1 MDLSGGGLGVIYI
14 LTDRHKALSKIGRT
28 SAGTAAGRAA
38 EYGKAHGHQWTV
50 FTQLASLRV
59 AEVEAN
65 IHAQFWTK
73 RVRTETNAR
82 EIFRVKPTE
91 VEAVARTLVL
101 PPGSSLDVIKRHVRK
116 VRLRLEGQEEFLLSR
131 SSYSTSEYIELNI
144 YPQYLALDALER
156 GISIQEMFDMYER
169 MESSRQLELG
179 RIQEE
184 SSRFREEYYQK
195 SMAEW
200 KAKPWWS
207 KAAEF
212 WSAPRP
218 TDTPPGAQTTKIAES
233 LYPSPP
239 RYASVLIRQRKRRRK
254 QHYKTFE

>member
-1 MDLSGGGLGVIYI
+1 
-14 LTDRHKALSKIGRT
+14 
-28 SAGTAAGRAA
+28 
-38 EYGKAHGHQWTV
+38 
-50 FTQLASLRV
+50 
-59 AEVEAN
+59 
-65 IHAQFWTK
+65 
-73 RVRTETNAR
+73 
-82 EIFRVKPTE
+82 
-91 VEAVARTLVL
+91 
-101 PPGSSLDVIKRHVRK
+101 

-156 GISIQEMFDMYER
+156 GISIQEVFDMYER

-184 SSRFREEYYQK
+184 SSRFIEEYYQK

-200 KAKPWWS
+200 KAKPGGPKPPS
-207 KAAEF
+207 SERTA
-212 WSAPRP
+212 SHRH
-218 TDTPPGAQTTKIAES
+218 TPGGQSTKIYES